1 MPFSKIRNLGGKL
14 GGAIAT
20 EYGANTVGDM
30 LSVPLE
36 EMQRRFGEDSI
47 WVWNI
52 LRGIDHTPVKERT
65 ATKSMLASKNI
76 NPPVTTREAGY
87 HWLTILAGELYVR
100 LRDARDI
107 TEGLWPKTLV
117 LGTRQGYE
125 TGRSRQT
132 AFPFTRN
139 LTIDYIAKY
148 AFRLWDEVSEPMTR
162 PTKSKSAALS
172 FNNVSSS
179 SDTRWSLANVAHQ
192 LAISFANLERLE
204 GGQKGIEAFLGKGV
218 TKRERSASA
227 GPSDLNKQPAKKL
240 KEDEVID
247 ITDDVDDVDDGE
259 SWACPRCN
267 KSVSTDSQA
276 RLAVLK
282 QEHEDMHVAKDLHRS
297 GLSDMTATTTTTKS
311 RNTKS
316 TAKKKPKEKGIRA
329 FFSKHP

>member
-1 MPFSKIRNLGGKL
+1 MLGGECFNHEQRSASSSRRRQGIAHNKTLAKLCSAWRKPNAQTVLRQAAVPAFLNPMPFSKIRNLGGKL

-76 NPPVTTREAGY
+76 QPPVTTREAGY

-162 PTKSKSAALS
+162 PSKSKSAVLS
-172 FNNVSSS
+172 FNNV
-179 SDTRWSLANVAHQ
+179 R
-192 LAISFANLERLE
+192 F
-204 GGQKGIEAFLGKGV
+204 FL
-218 TKRERSASA
+218 
-227 GPSDLNKQPAKKL
+227 
-240 KEDEVID
+240 
-247 ITDDVDDVDDGE
+247 
-259 SWACPRCN
+259 
-267 KSVSTDSQA
+267 
-276 RLAVLK
+276 
-282 QEHEDMHVAKDLHRS
+282 
-297 GLSDMTATTTTTKS
+297 
-311 RNTKS
+311 
-316 TAKKKPKEKGIRA
+316 
-329 FFSKHP
+329 